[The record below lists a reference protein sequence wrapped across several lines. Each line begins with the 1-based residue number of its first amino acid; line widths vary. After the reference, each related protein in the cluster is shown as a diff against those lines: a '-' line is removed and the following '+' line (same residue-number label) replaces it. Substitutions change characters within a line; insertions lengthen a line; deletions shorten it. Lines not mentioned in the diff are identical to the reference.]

1 MMTDYIPTTL
11 RFLLASRQ
19 CELNSLGCLLDS
31 GELVGKVSVLI
42 HHLQRERGTVN
53 LFLCSEGR
61 QTAADLRHREQ
72 DSLQSQQDLMHYL
85 DNAQALDPGQP
96 QASRL
101 FHCAARAVYALGVLQ
116 ETRQQIT
123 GRVASLVA
131 AVEVF
136 NDTIRHLLSLVFA
149 VSDASADPAISRA
162 LIALFS
168 FMQGKELAGQ
178 ERAIGVR
185 IFSGHMPEDEDD
197 HPAGQIVSL
206 IERQEHYFTT
216 FSEFSD
222 PDNLGRW
229 QEMATDSEFERLRRI
244 ACTRG
249 CLSGNTDV
257 SQHWFLLATRRI
269 DTMKQLEDHLQH
281 TLMALC
287 RDRILSTQRAC
298 DEQQA
303 DINSLKTTMADSYG
317 GYSVFMEHSSVDAH
331 RPGGWLQ
338 SEGVQPQLGQSL
350 LSLLRQQ
357 SQRLDAQNQELTDL
371 REVLHQR
378 KTVDSA
384 KKLLMQH
391 RQLSEDE
398 AYKTLRQMAM
408 DQNKK
413 ISDIA
418 AALLSVAGVFD
429 HPG

>member
-1 MMTDYIPTTL
+1 MTDYVPTTL

-19 CELNSLGCLLDS
+19 CELNSLEYLLGS

-53 LFLCSEGR
+53 LFLCSEGQ
-61 QTAADLRHREQ
+61 QTAADLGHREQ
-72 DSLQSQQDLMHYL
+72 DSLLSQQNLMSYL
-85 DNAQALDPGQP
+85 DNIQVTAPVQP

-101 FHCAARAVYALGVLQ
+101 FHCAARAVYALGALQ
-116 ETRQQIT
+116 ETRKQIT
-123 GRVASLVA
+123 DRVASLLG

-136 NDTIRHLLSLVFA
+136 NDAIRHLLSLVFA
-149 VSDASADPAISRA
+149 VSDASADPLISRA

-185 IFSGHMPEDEDD
+185 VFSRPMAEDEDN
-197 HPAGQIVSL
+197 HPARQIAGL
-206 IERQEHYFTT
+206 IERQEHYFATYA
-216 FSEFSD
+216 EFSD
-222 PDNLGRW
+222 PDSRRQWL
-229 QEMATDSEFERLRRI
+229 EMVTDSEFERLRRI
-244 ACTRG
+244 ACTG
-249 CLSGNTDV
+249 GSVPGNRDI
-257 SQHWFLLATRRI
+257 SQQWFLLATRRI
-269 DTMKQLEDHLQH
+269 DTMKQLEDNLQSI
-281 TLMALC
+281 LMQLC
-287 RDRILSTQRAC
+287 RERIVSTQRAC

-303 DINSLKTTMADSYG
+303 DIDSLKTTMADIYS
-317 GYSVFMEHSSVDAH
+317 GYSVFMENPSGDECQV
-331 RPGGWLQ
+331 WLQ
-338 SEGVQPQLGQSL
+338 SEGIQPQLGQSL

-357 SQRLDAQNQELTDL
+357 SQRLDAQSQELTDL
-371 REVLHQR
+371 RAVLHQR

-391 RQLSEDE
+391 RNMTEDE

-418 AALLSVAGVFD
+418 ATVLSVAGVFD
-429 HPG
+429 H

>member
-1 MMTDYIPTTL
+1 MTDYVPTTL

-19 CELNSLGCLLDS
+19 CELNSLGYLLGS

-72 DSLQSQQDLMHYL
+72 DSRLSQQDLMNYL
-85 DNAQALDPGQP
+85 DNAQALDPGQG

-101 FHCAARAVYALGVLQ
+101 FHCTARAVYALGVLQ
-116 ETRQQIT
+116 DTRQQIT
-123 GRVASLVA
+123 GRIASLVE

-185 IFSGHMPEDEDD
+185 IFSRHAPEDEDE
-197 HPAGQIVSL
+197 HPARQIVGL
-206 IERQEHYFTT
+206 IERQEQYFAT
-216 FSEFSD
+216 FNEFSD
-222 PDNLGRW
+222 TENRQHWAGIT
-229 QEMATDSEFERLRRI
+229 TDSEFERLRRI
-244 ACTRG
+244 ACTRSTLPG
-249 CLSGNTDV
+249 GPEA

-269 DTMKQLEDHLQH
+269 DRMKQLEDSLQS
-281 TLMALC
+281 TLMQLC
-287 RDRILSTQRAC
+287 RDRIITTQRAC

-303 DINSLKTTMADSYG
+303 DIDSLKTAMSGGDG
-317 GYSVFMEHSSVDAH
+317 GYSVFMQDNPENKHLQ
-331 RPGGWLQ
+331 GWLQ
-338 SEGVQPQLGQSL
+338 SEGIQPQLGQSL

-391 RQLSEDE
+391 RQLTEDE

-413 ISDIA
+413 MSDIA
-418 AALLSVAGVFD
+418 AALLSVAGVFN
-429 HPG
+429 HPC

>member
-1 MMTDYIPTTL
+1 MTDYIPTTL
-11 RFLLASRQ
+11 RFLLASRE
-19 CELNSLGCLLDS
+19 CELNSLGYLLGS

-72 DSLQSQQDLMHYL
+72 DSLLSQQDLMHYL
-85 DNAQALDPGQP
+85 DNAQVLDPAKP

-123 GRVASLVA
+123 GRVASLPG

-185 IFSGHMPEDEDD
+185 VFSRPMPEDEDN
-197 HPAGQIVSL
+197 HPAGQIVDL
-206 IERQEHYFTT
+206 IERQEHYFAT
-216 FSEFSD
+216 FVEFSD
-222 PDNLGRW
+222 PDNRRRW
-229 QEMATDSEFERLRRI
+229 LTMTIDSEFERLRRI

-249 CLSGNTDV
+249 SLSGNPDV

-269 DTMKQLEDHLQH
+269 DAMKQLEDQLQQ
-281 TLMALC
+281 TLMQLC
-287 RDRILSTQRAC
+287 RERILNTQRVC

-303 DINSLKTTMADSYG
+303 DINSLKTTLSDNDG
-317 GYSVFMEHSSVDAH
+317 GYSVFMQNACGDEHRH
-331 RPGGWLQ
+331 RGWLQ

-350 LSLLRQQ
+350 LSLLREQ
-357 SQRLDAQNQELTDL
+357 SQRLDAQTQELTSL

-391 RQLSEDE
+391 RQLTEDE